1 MSNIIDFKSG
11 KPKKGPKK
19 ETNTPPAGFRE
30 MIEAADLL
38 FSDLPQ
44 HDMMYDAADA
54 VRRRVSKLLIF
65 TALVA
70 QTNEAI
76 RKVGL
81 EPSGFMVNE
90 MSLDLFITKDLPH
103 VSREDQESIEHYNG
117 PFFEDDGDDRWI
129 YRVATTVFEEDDGV
143 GMATEVLRLDRD
155 AESWETWYDGKW
167 RRNGPPAH
175 IFEVIAMETVKEMVE
190 EISGAPVPEI
200 YDDDE
205 DDDEDWENSIE
216 SLMVTPGIIAAL
228 GRAGI
233 ETIEQLTN
241 MTEREVLAI
250 KGIGKK
256 ALEDIK
262 DALDFEDLTLRE

>member
-11 KPKKGPKK
+11 KPKKAPKK
-19 ETNTPPAGFRE
+19 ETNTPPVGFRE
-30 MIEAADLL
+30 MMDATALL

-44 HDMMYDAADA
+44 HGMVFDAADA
-54 VRRRVSKLLIF
+54 VRRRVSKLLLF

-70 QTNEAI
+70 QANEAI
-76 RKVGL
+76 QKVGL
-81 EPSGFMVNE
+81 DPSGFMVDE

-117 PFFEDDGDDRWI
+117 PFFEDDGGDRWI

-143 GMATEVLRLDRD
+143 GMATDVLRLDRD

-200 YDDDE
+200 YDDYE
-205 DDDEDWENSIE
+205 EDWEDSIE

-262 DALDFEDLTLRE
+262 DALDFEDLTLKE